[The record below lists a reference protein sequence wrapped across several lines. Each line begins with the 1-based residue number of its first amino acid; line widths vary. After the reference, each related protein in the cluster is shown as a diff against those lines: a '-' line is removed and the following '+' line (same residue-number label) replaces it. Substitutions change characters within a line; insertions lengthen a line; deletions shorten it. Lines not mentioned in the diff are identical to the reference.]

1 MAVIGGK
8 WLYHMFCIA
17 DRADGA
23 RRVHQGGATCLLVSQ
38 QCNSPARVISN
49 IVG

>member
-1 MAVIGGK
+1 MISNIIEILLRVAKPRHMAVIGGK

-23 RRVHQGGATCLLVSQ
+23 RRVH
-38 QCNSPARVISN
+38 
-49 IVG
+49 